1 MTRTLETRPADDGY
15 IMPAEWAPHERS
27 WMIWPERTDNWRNVA
42 KPAQAAFAAVAEA
55 IAETEPVTMC
65 VSAARWCT
73 ARRMLSPKIRV
84 VEMSSDDSWIR
95 DCGPTFVV
103 HGNGLRRGIDWQFN
117 AWGGLEGGLYFPWD
131 RDDLIATKVI
141 DLVEDDRY
149 SAPFVLEGGSIHVDG
164 EGTLLT
170 TEQCLLNHNRNP
182 GLSRAEIE
190 HNLQSYLGI
199 SKTIWLGDGVFNDET
214 DGHVDNIVCFARPG
228 LVLLTWTDDTSD
240 PQYEISKDAFDRLSK
255 ATDARGRALEVVK
268 LHQPGPLFLTKDE
281 ASTIDVVEGTEPREA
296 GLRLAASYVNFYLC
310 NGAVIMPLLDEKWDS
325 KAMDTLT
332 RAFPGR
338 AVKGIPAREI
348 LLGGGNIHC
357 ITQQQPPGHRH
368 T

>member
-15 IMPAEWAPHERS
+15 IMPAEWAPHEQS
-27 WMIWPERTDNWRNVA
+27 YMIWPERTDNWRNGA

-65 VSAARWCT
+65 VSAAQWRT

-149 SAPFVLEGGSIHVDG
+149 AAPFVLEGGS
-164 EGTLLT
+164 
-170 TEQCLLNHNRNP
+170 
-182 GLSRAEIE
+182 SMSMARAR
-190 HNLQSYLGI
+190 
-199 SKTIWLGDGVFNDET
+199 
-214 DGHVDNIVCFARPG
+214 C
-228 LVLLTWTDDTSD
+228 
-240 PQYEISKDAFDRLSK
+240 
-255 ATDARGRALEVVK
+255 
-268 LHQPGPLFLTKDE
+268 
-281 ASTIDVVEGTEPREA
+281 
-296 GLRLAASYVNFYLC
+296 
-310 NGAVIMPLLDEKWDS
+310 
-325 KAMDTLT
+325 
-332 RAFPGR
+332 
-338 AVKGIPAREI
+338 
-348 LLGGGNIHC
+348 
-357 ITQQQPPGHRH
+357 
-368 T
+368 